1 MFNLTGRV
9 IVISGA
15 SSGLG
20 GQMAKGFAEQGAT
33 VVVMA
38 RRLEKL
44 EALAEEIKKNGTD
57 CYAVRCDVT
66 SQEAIEAAAKQV
78 VEKYGKVDVL
88 VNCAGIGMSTGV
100 LDGTKDEWDK
110 CMACDLDSVFLV
122 TKAFGTIMKEH
133 HNGRVINIAS
143 MYGLVGQMA
152 LNSIGYN
159 AAKGGVVNFTRAA
172 AAELAQYGITVNC
185 LCPGFFETELT
196 RDTLNTPEFSAFTSM
211 MVPLKRYGKAGEL
224 NAAAVF
230 LASDEASYVTGV
242 VLPVDGG
249 YTCI

>member
-20 GQMAKGFAEQGAT
+20 SQMAKGFAEQGAT

-100 LDGTKDEWDK
+100 WMGPRMNGT
-110 CMACDLDSVFLV
+110 
-122 TKAFGTIMKEH
+122 
-133 HNGRVINIAS
+133 
-143 MYGLVGQMA
+143 
-152 LNSIGYN
+152 
-159 AAKGGVVNFTRAA
+159 
-172 AAELAQYGITVNC
+172 
-185 LCPGFFETELT
+185 
-196 RDTLNTPEFSAFTSM
+196 SA
-211 MVPLKRYGKAGEL
+211 
-224 NAAAVF
+224 
-230 LASDEASYVTGV
+230 
-242 VLPVDGG
+242 
-249 YTCI
+249 